1 MHLQYCFC
9 VLLQAAFAHVA
20 SGARTANRVVAIS
33 KGEVENSEDVDFKR
47 KLDAASGAV
56 STGMRCFLSLSQSLS
71 PSFSLSLFLVHI
83 KL

>member
-1 MHLQYCFC
+1 MYLQYCFC

-56 STGMRCFLSLSQSLS
+56 STGMRCFLSLSLYPSHPLS
-71 PSFSLSLFLVHI
+71 PPLSF
-83 KL
+83 